1 MKAWINKT
9 ISKIMAFAL
18 VCQMLVPIIPELSI
32 ETLASG
38 EISENTE

>member
-1 MKAWINKT
+1 MKTWINKT
-9 ISKIMAFAL
+9 ISKIMAFAF